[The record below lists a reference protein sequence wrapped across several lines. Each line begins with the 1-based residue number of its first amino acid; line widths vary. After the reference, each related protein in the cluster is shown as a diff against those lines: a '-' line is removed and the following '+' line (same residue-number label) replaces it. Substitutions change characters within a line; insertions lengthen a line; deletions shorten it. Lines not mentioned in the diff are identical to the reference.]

1 MAASNAA
8 AQKKKKKGMNGQF
21 FHDVKVEM
29 KKVIWP
35 TKKEMITYTVM
46 QAPIVNTVNVLQG
59 NIRNLVYALNAVREA
74 KEQAS
79 A

>member
-1 MAASNAA
+1 MATSKA
-8 AQKKKKKGMNGQF
+8 AQQKQKNKKSYGQF

-46 QAPIVNTVNVLQG
+46 VFITVVIVMAIIAAADGVFSQLFRLLRLIVG
-59 NIRNLVYALNAVREA
+59 
-74 KEQAS
+74 
-79 A
+79 

>member
-29 KKVIWP
+29 KNVIWP

-46 QAPIVNTVNVLQG
+46 VFVTVVIVMAIIAAADGVFSQLFRLLRLIVG
-59 NIRNLVYALNAVREA
+59 
-74 KEQAS
+74 
-79 A
+79 